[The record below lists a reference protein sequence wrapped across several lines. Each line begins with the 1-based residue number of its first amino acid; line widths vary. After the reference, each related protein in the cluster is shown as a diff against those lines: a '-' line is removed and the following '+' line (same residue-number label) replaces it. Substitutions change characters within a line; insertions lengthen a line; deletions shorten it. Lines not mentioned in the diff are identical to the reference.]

1 MAKRVQILLS
11 RWLPYAV
18 FLLALVVFFVSQRQE
33 EKASHTPRRKTVTF
47 WGFSYPAQTMR
58 ELKAGFEALHPEVE
72 VEVQTVAW
80 EHLQQKTLW
89 AIAANSNV
97 PDIIVA
103 SSEWLGGLV
112 AAGAL
117 APLDE
122 DFEPEFFDRYFS
134 NALKIYQYNEMKE
147 ENSLAHTRVRQYGVP
162 LDLDLMLVFYRA
174 DILEPF
180 FPKVGLTQFPET
192 WEELVALGR
201 QVHEEFQTSTPPVKL
216 MVLDPEDPV
225 PLSMAFF
232 PAAGAQILDGQLKHP
247 RFNSPEGCAA
257 FAFFYRLLKENC
269 AVRWDRGTMEDPLIL
284 FKTNRA
290 LVQVSGPWY
299 GKVLER
305 RAPELA
311 GRWRVAKFPRR
322 QPNLPSS
329 ALGGACLAIPYN
341 APHRKEACEL
351 IRFIATDEF
360 ALAYFKR
367 VGSPPPLRTAWEKP
381 EFSQPVAYFGGQ
393 RIYDVIRD
401 AIETA
406 QPSQLLPNT
415 EISRV
420 YLRRALRTICAGAA
434 IQPTLEQAA
443 QQVELLLSQ

>member
-1 MAKRVQILLS
+1 MS
-11 RWLPYAV
+11 RWLPYAI
-18 FLLALVVFFVSQRQE
+18 FLVALLVYGISQWQK
-33 EKASHTPRRKTVTF
+33 EKASPRAERKTVTF

-58 ELKAGFEALHPEVE
+58 ELKAGFEALHPEIQ

-122 DFEPEFFDRYFS
+122 EFEPEFFDKYFPT
-134 NALKIYQYNEMKE
+134 ALKIYQYADIRSEPSKE
-147 ENSLAHTRVRQYGVP
+147 HPPMRQYGVP
-162 LDLDLMLVFYRA
+162 LDLDLMLIFYRA
-174 DILEPF
+174 DFLEPL
-180 FPKVGLTQFPET
+180 FPKVGLTRFPET
-192 WEELVALGR
+192 WDELVALGR
-201 QVHEEFQTSTPPVKL
+201 LVHEEFQTSTPPVRL

-232 PAAGAQILDGQLKHP
+232 PAAGAQILDAELRHP
-247 RFNSPEGCAA
+247 LFHRPEGCAA

-290 LVQVSGPWY
+290 LVQISGPWY

-311 GRWRVAKFPRR
+311 GRWRIAKFPRR
-322 QPNLPSS
+322 QQGLPSS
-329 ALGGACLAIPYN
+329 ALGGACLAVPYN

-351 IRFIATDEF
+351 IRFIATNEF

-367 VGSPPPLRTAWEKP
+367 VGSPPPLRTAWLSP
-381 EFSQPVAYFGGQ
+381 ELSQGVPYFGGQ
-393 RIYDVIRD
+393 KIYDVIREV
-401 AIETA
+401 IETA
-406 QPSQLLPNT
+406 QPSPLLPNT

-420 YLRRALRTICAGAA
+420 YLRRALRAISAGAA
-434 IQPTLEQAA
+434 IQPTLERTA